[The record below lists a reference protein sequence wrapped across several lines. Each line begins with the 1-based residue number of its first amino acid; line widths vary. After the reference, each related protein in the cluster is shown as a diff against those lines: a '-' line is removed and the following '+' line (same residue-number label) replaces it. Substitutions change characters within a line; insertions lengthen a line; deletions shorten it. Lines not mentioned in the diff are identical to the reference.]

1 MTTIRAFHTG
11 HCSHPSCIA
20 LKGSGLASR
29 CFPSQAYLLETR
41 KGLVL
46 WDTGYA
52 NHFMDASSKGVYRLY
67 PAVTPVTFESRQSL
81 VSQLKAQGIAYSDI
95 HAIVLSHFHADHM
108 AGLLDFPNAR
118 VYASQ
123 IGWNTVRNKRGIA
136 ALRQAFLPGLV
147 PGNIEQRMRFI
158 ESAPT
163 VALPGELT
171 PFESAHDILGNGD
184 LLIVPLPGHAPGHL
198 GAFVPTEK
206 GWVLLASD
214 AAWAHEAYQELRG
227 PSELAFLVQDS
238 RSQYYETL
246 ARLQSLHIAGTA
258 RIELTHVSTKGQV
271 F

>member
-1 MTTIRAFHTG
+1 MTVIRPFHTG
-11 HCSHPSCIA
+11 HCSHPSCMA

-52 NHFMDASSKGVYRLY
+52 SHFKDASSKGIYRLY
-67 PAVTPVTFESRQSL
+67 PAVTPVTFESPQSL
-81 VSQLKAQGIAYSDI
+81 VHQLKAQGIAYTDI
-95 HAIVLSHFHADHM
+95 RTIVLSHFHADHM

-123 IGWNTVRNKRGIA
+123 VGWNAVRNKRGIA

-147 PGNIEQRMRFI
+147 PGNIEERLCFI
-158 ESAPT
+158 EAAPS
-163 VALPGELT
+163 VSLSRELA
-171 PFESAHDILGNGD
+171 PFDKAYDVLGNGD
-184 LLIVPLPGHAPGHL
+184 LLIVPLPGHAPGHV
-198 GAFVPTEK
+198 GAFVPTEN

-238 RSQYYETL
+238 RSQYYATL
-246 ARLQSLHIAGTA
+246 ARLQSLHAAGTA
-258 RIELTHVSTKGQV
+258 RIELTHVSTEGHV